1 VVRFQ
6 RGFLPEQLQ
15 DCHAHWPT
23 PGSELVI
30 AEGSSGA
37 NALVAVRSG
46 EWQAVLA
53 VQGKPLNVLAATQS
67 RVEASAPL
75 MAIRDAL
82 GAGLG
87 DEFVLN
93 RRRYERVVLA
103 FDPDADGIHSRSLLL
118 LFLHRYM
125 APLLRAGAVFAA
137 RPPLWQITAKGLAGP
152 VHAWTDGQYNDVRA
166 QLEASSVHN
175 LDVDR
180 FNGVASIPPDI
191 LRATCLDP
199 KTRVL
204 ARLTTEH
211 AIAVMAAYERAR

>member
-1 VVRFQ
+1 
-6 RGFLPEQLQ
+6 
-15 DCHAHWPT
+15 
-23 PGSELVI
+23 
-30 AEGSSGA
+30 
-37 NALVAVRSG
+37 
-46 EWQAVLA
+46 
-53 VQGKPLNVLAATQS
+53 
-67 RVEASAPL
+67 